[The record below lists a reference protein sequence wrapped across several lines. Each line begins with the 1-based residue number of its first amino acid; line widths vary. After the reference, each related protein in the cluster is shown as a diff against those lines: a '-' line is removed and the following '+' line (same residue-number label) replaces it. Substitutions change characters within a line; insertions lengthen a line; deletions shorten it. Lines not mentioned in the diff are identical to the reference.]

1 MSKTSD
7 LEMRPGKAWENTLR
21 GDKMA
26 AEKQKDSMAIE
37 LLNVITGKK
46 FTKVLCVLDESK
58 AVNLDQFKA
67 SHATLMQKHWIDTSQ
82 LLTAN
87 KQPKCDGIYE
97 IFGRYSGQS
106 PNESDGLDE
115 LMTNMSIT
123 L

>member
-21 GDKMA
+21 EDKMA

-46 FTKVLCVLDESK
+46 FTKVLCVLDDSK

-67 SHATLMQKHWIDTSQ
+67 SHATLMQKHWIDTNQ
-82 LLTAN
+82 LLTTN
-87 KQPKCDGIYE
+87 KQPNVMEFTKYLKDI
-97 IFGRYSGQS
+97 Q
-106 PNESDGLDE
+106 DKVQ
-115 LMTNMSIT
+115 MT
-123 L
+123 